1 MKNDQAKEHGKS
13 RIFEEKVI
21 NFILALTN
29 ISTKNVSVDKL
40 KKSLEA
46 LE

>member
-1 MKNDQAKEHGKS
+1 MIRPGASQS
-13 RIFEEKVI
+13 PIFEEKVI